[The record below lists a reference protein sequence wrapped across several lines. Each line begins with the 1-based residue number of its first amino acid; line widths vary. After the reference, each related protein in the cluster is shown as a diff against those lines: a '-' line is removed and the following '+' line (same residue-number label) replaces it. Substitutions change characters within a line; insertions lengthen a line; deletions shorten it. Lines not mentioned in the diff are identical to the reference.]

1 MYREREIEYQIKDSG
16 AKAVMTFDLFYQLY
30 YANLREK
37 LTSVDHYIV
46 TNMKDFAAPDF
57 NPEVLGALKAFW
69 DAPKTKIEATIDLF
83 ESIEKYQ
90 PTDIE
95 VEIDAK
101 EDLALLL
108 YMAGTTA
115 PEPKGVM
122 ETHFNLV
129 YNSMMTP
136 LHPERTKTVDY
147 SIMPMFHTA
156 GYMLLGLPTFYEGGV
171 VIPVPIFDAEWT
183 LKIMQDYKVTVILG
197 PPTLFIALM
206 DHPKFK
212 SYDLSSLNRVI
223 ACGAPVPPPVQ
234 EKWNRLSPCPTAL
247 GAGWGMTETNSPGS
261 GCSWKHFLLDSI
273 GVPVAA
279 EMKIC
284 DDESNVLPRGQTGE
298 IYFRGPQVCKG
309 YWNKPEETKETFLPD
324 GWMKTGDLG
333 YIDEESFVH
342 FVDRKKD
349 LIIASGYNVAPVEVE
364 NVIYQHPAV
373 LETTVIGTTDLIE
386 GKR

>member
-122 ETHFNLV
+122 ETHCV
-129 YNSMMTP
+129 
-136 LHPERTKTVDY
+136 
-147 SIMPMFHTA
+147 
-156 GYMLLGLPTFYEGGV
+156 
-171 VIPVPIFDAEWT
+171 
-183 LKIMQDYKVTVILG
+183 
-197 PPTLFIALM
+197 
-206 DHPKFK
+206 
-212 SYDLSSLNRVI
+212 
-223 ACGAPVPPPVQ
+223 
-234 EKWNRLSPCPTAL
+234 
-247 GAGWGMTETNSPGS
+247 
-261 GCSWKHFLLDSI
+261 
-273 GVPVAA
+273 
-279 EMKIC
+279 
-284 DDESNVLPRGQTGE
+284 
-298 IYFRGPQVCKG
+298 
-309 YWNKPEETKETFLPD
+309 
-324 GWMKTGDLG
+324 
-333 YIDEESFVH
+333 
-342 FVDRKKD
+342 
-349 LIIASGYNVAPVEVE
+349 
-364 NVIYQHPAV
+364 
-373 LETTVIGTTDLIE
+373 
-386 GKR
+386 